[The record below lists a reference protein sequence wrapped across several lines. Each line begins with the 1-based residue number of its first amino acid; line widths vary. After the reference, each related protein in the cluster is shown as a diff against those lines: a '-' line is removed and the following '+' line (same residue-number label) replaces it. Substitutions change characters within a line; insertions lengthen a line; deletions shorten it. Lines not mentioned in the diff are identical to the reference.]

1 MTFIKRY
8 LPNESFKAHN
18 LLFLEP
24 PPLALAGILS
34 FTPHITVVFFLHITY
49 FMSSMFAEGILL
61 VCGTLSLVLV
71 EQGQVE
77 ENTT

>member
-24 PPLALAGILS
+24 SPLALAGILS
-34 FTPHITVVFFLHITY
+34 FTPHIAVVFFIY
-49 FMSSMFAEGILL
+49 FISSMLAEGMLL

-71 EQGQVE
+71 EQGQLE

>member
-24 PPLALAGILS
+24 PPLAGILS
-34 FTPHITVVFFLHITY
+34 FTPHITVVFFLTY
-49 FMSSMFAEGILL
+49 FISSMFVEGILL

-77 ENTT
+77 ETTT